1 MPPAMRDFGMPLAN
15 SFDAIIGVS
24 VSATNAENPTAAAT
38 VTPNSPN
45 NRPVS
50 PVMNDTGTNT
60 AISTSVVAMTAK
72 PISREPLIAA
82 STGGLAALDA
92 PHDVLEHDD
101 GVVDDEADREHRAE
115 QRQRVDRVAERG
127 HHDGRGDDRTPGS

>member
-1 MPPAMRDFGMPLAN
+1 M
-15 SFDAIIGVS
+15 

-45 NRPVS
+45 RRPVS

-60 AISTSVVAMTAK
+60 AISTSVVAMTAN
-72 PISREPLIAA
+72 PISLRTVDGCEHR
-82 STGGLAALDA
+82 GLAALYA

-101 GVVDDEADREHRAE
+101 GIVDHEADREHRA
-115 QRQRVDRVAERG
+115 
-127 HHDGRGDDRTPGS
+127 